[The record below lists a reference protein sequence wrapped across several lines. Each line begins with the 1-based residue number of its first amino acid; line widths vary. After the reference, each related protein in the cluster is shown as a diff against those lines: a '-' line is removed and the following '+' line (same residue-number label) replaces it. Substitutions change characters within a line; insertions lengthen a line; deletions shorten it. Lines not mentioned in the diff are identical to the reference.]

1 MLTEGSGNRPSGL
14 RGGRRL
20 GEPGVMRH
28 WVCGALSGDW
38 CSGPRPAHIPVP
50 GQAPSG
56 PPRWVRGSRELQDT
70 LGPTPCCPGHQPP
83 VGMPG
88 SLGCHHLPA
97 FSLCVGQATVAT
109 WRCRNLG
116 LWPLGKMAQP
126 ARILV
131 SFLLS
136 KLKPCARWQM
146 SVACVTVQEGQR
158 GHWPKHPPPS
168 ALMPRQRGTSW
179 VGFVA
184 SPVADAG
191 AAASQCRQV
200 LRGRP
205 AWVTDP
211 RLHCPGESA
220 FCTFSISDLRQHSC
234 TNVAF
239 LGAVQGAGC
248 RLQAAGWPS
257 DIV

>member
-1 MLTEGSGNRPSGL
+1 MGPSVGTGAQDQGRHTSQSQDRLLQGPRGGSGAAESSRTPSVP
-14 RGGRRL
+14 RL
-20 GEPGVMRH
+20 AVLFASLL
-28 WVCGALSGDW
+28 WVC
-38 CSGPRPAHIPVP
+38 
-50 GQAPSG
+50 QAAWG
-56 PPRWVRGSRELQDT
+56 
-70 LGPTPCCPGHQPP
+70 GHY
-83 VGMPG
+83 
-88 SLGCHHLPA
+88 LPA
-97 FSLCVGQATVAT
+97 FSLCVGQATAAT
-109 WRCRNLG
+109 WRSRNLG
-116 LWPLGKMAQP
+116 LWPLGKMARP

-158 GHWPKHPPPS
+158 EHWPKHPPPS

-179 VGFVA
+179 AGLVA

-211 RLHCPGESA
+211 RLRCPGEPA

-248 RLQAAGWPS
+248 RVAE
-257 DIV
+257 